1 MPFFIINI
9 NKNKKMED
17 VSFKGETKI
26 LFKKYKIKSKISKLD
41 FNDVYLGK
49 NILDNELVAIKVE
62 KKNVRLPLLESEA
75 FLLYSIK
82 GLGIPKFITYG
93 QTKSFRVL
101 IMSLLGQNLEDIFR
115 QNEKQF
121 SLQEI
126 CLIAIQVLERIQ
138 LVHSH
143 YFIHRN
149 IKPDNF
155 VIGKEDPN
163 IIYLVDFGLSK
174 KYRSSKTKKHIKFNY
189 TGKLIGTLRF
199 SSANALRGG
208 EQSRKDD
215 LISIGYMI
223 IYFLM
228 KKLPWQFIKEKNE
241 TERYVKIYK
250 MKREITNEVL
260 CRFLPK
266 EMLDYMRY
274 VQRLGFEE
282 NPDYKYLKN
291 LFKSILYR
299 LNPNHGQFIFS
310 WINKE
315 NFNQI
320 KDNINPYLKMND
332 FRKRIFKK
340 FKEDIINNNARDSN
354 SLDKS
359 SLSAAP
365 MALNICNNFRIIKNN
380 SDDDL
385 HLPAP
390 NPIDTNLKQKNNFDI
405 KMVNFENNKIINQSI
420 DDFYYKEEQNNSQ
433 DINIKLIKDGNINN
447 FDEFDN
453 DLQINK

>member
-17 VSFKGETKI
+17 ASFKSETKI

-101 IMSLLGQNLEDIFR
+101 VMSLLGQNLEDIFC
-115 QNEKQF
+115 QNEKHF

-163 IIYLVDFGLSK
+163 IIYLVDFALSK

-365 MALNICNNFRIIKNN
+365 MALNICNNFRVIKNN

-390 NPIDTNLKQKNNFDI
+390 NHR
-405 KMVNFENNKIINQSI
+405 
-420 DDFYYKEEQNNSQ
+420 Y
-433 DINIKLIKDGNINN
+433 
-447 FDEFDN
+447 
-453 DLQINK
+453 